1 METLAGIV
9 EILRN
14 IVVWLLGRRERKQQH
29 LEAIEE
35 AERELDDAVNNG
47 NTIGE
52 LSEAVEN
59 LKRRHSNN

>member
-14 IVVWLLGRRERKQQH
+14 VVIWLLGKRERKQQH

-35 AERELDDAVNNG
+35 AEQKLDDAINNG
-47 NTIGE
+47 NTVGE
-52 LSEAVEN
+52 ITEAVEN
-59 LKRRHSNN
+59 LKRRHKEG